1 MATKLEITKDNY
13 RVWLQ
18 NMYYKNCEELESY
31 NLPIYKSI
39 KAYETKNQDFLQA
52 LYLKQIQKI

>member
-1 MATKLEITKDNY
+1 MVTTLEIEKDSY
-13 RVWLQ
+13 KIWLQ

-39 KAYETKNQDFLQA
+39 KAYEIKNNKFLQA
-52 LYLKQIQKI
+52 MYLKHIQKV